1 MKFLYLWP
9 FFLLL
14 LIPVIIIMYLLKQ
27 KAVDM
32 PIASLFLWKEMYRN
46 VEANTP
52 WEKLK
57 KNWLLILQIITVIVL
72 IIALASPYI
81 MSGSAGADHAVI
93 VIDNSASMNAVYEED
108 RTRLEQAI
116 NEAEDYVR
124 SLKTGTGISIITSN
138 SKATLVLSN
147 SDDKTQ
153 AISELKSIEP
163 GYVAGDCVAGI
174 EMVKSMQTQ
183 WDSVETVCFTDTAV
197 SMEQVEGY
205 IVDLY
210 VPVNNTSVDYVGHG
224 MNNGKM
230 VVLAKVSNHGAEVV
244 TTDATLYGDE
254 ELLQIKTVTI
264 QAGESEVVYFE
275 DVVFAGNA
283 LSVELSGQDAIKEDN
298 ICYDVL
304 EENKVTKV
312 LLMTES
318 NLYLEKALL
327 LVEGVEI
334 TKSNDISSFSD
345 FMTQE
350 YDLYIFDGM
359 APEVLPAEG
368 NMIFMNVRCDELYET
383 VSPMGGVMVSVE
395 NHSLTEYLD
404 ELSFGVSSVYALDKP
419 EWAETFLR
427 VGDTCVGFI
436 GKKDVQTI
444 CVMGF
449 DFHNSDLPLKME
461 FPILIYNI
469 VNECTVSGLIGETV
483 VNAGDTVTINGKLNV
498 KLPVVTRP
506 DGSEQELSDYRMNYT
521 NTEELGVYVVEQ
533 HQEDARVER
542 AFAVNFPASES
553 VITNAPSAMLT
564 EENADAVKTTVGGML
579 NLRNLII
586 LLALGLLGIEWIAYI
601 RR

>member
-383 VSPMGGVMVSVE
+383 VSPMGGVVVSVE

-469 VNECTVSGLIGETV
+469 VSECTVSGLIGETV

-586 LLALGLLGIEWIAYI
+586 LIALGLLGIEWIAYI